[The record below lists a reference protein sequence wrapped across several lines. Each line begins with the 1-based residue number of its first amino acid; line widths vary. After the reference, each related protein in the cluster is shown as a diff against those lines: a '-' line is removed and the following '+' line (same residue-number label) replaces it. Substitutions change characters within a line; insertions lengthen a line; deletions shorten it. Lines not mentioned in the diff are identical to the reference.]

1 MRRPCLSL
9 ASPPQLWPRAQDAGR
24 FVGIAAPSLK
34 ALGRQRQKQ
43 TSVSDRRALRRASRP
58 WAFSPVH
65 PAAHQSGRSRRIG
78 RRPSWRSLWLR
89 VDRASRD
96 HGTVTHVRSVA
107 PGQHQVSV
115 PPTGCGDVAPPPGD
129 HRRPIDALWQA
140 RPRAAYIL
148 TPGLQSS
155 LGPFANPGGNRNLP
169 NMEVCRDPRLYRC
182 GPLVAAFAGHDAAQ
196 TAEFHP
202 PSIPPRGPD

>member
-1 MRRPCLSL
+1 V
-9 ASPPQLWPRAQDAGR
+9 AE
-24 FVGIAAPSLK
+24 AA
-34 ALGRQRQKQ
+34 AL
-43 TSVSDRRALRRASRP
+43 VDVLREGAYGCA
-58 WAFSPVH
+58 W
-65 PAAHQSGRSRRIG
+65 IG
-78 RRPSWRSLWLR
+78 RRATTGRS
-89 VDRASRD
+89 
-96 HGTVTHVRSVA
+96 HMMRSVA

-115 PPTGCGDVAPPPGD
+115 PPTGCGAVAPPPGD

-148 TPGLQSS
+148 TPGSQSS

-202 PSIPPRGPD
+202 PSIPPGGRTNPCRKHQARPANSLRA